1 MPVLVIV
8 ALILMF
14 LFVVVFSFLGL
25 PQRRR

>member
-8 ALILMF
+8 ALMLVV

-25 PQRRR
+25 PHRRR